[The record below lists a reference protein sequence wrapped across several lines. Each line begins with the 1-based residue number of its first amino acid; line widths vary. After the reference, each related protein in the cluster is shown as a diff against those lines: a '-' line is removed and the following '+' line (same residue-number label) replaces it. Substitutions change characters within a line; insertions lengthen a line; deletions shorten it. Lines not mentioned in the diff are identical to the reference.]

1 MEAHLGSSLGS
12 FPVTAPLLGLN
23 ELAAPSGQAWP
34 GPLSPASRGKA
45 KALRVLSW
53 QDSLEFPH
61 LAETGMKEE
70 EEGGLA
76 GDSLGGVV
84 HADSRAGP
92 TMG

>member
-1 MEAHLGSSLGS
+1 MAW
-12 FPVTAPLLGLN
+12 APHSCFL
-23 ELAAPSGQAWP
+23 
-34 GPLSPASRGKA
+34 GKA
-45 KALRVLSW
+45 KVLRVLSW

-92 TMG
+92 PRA